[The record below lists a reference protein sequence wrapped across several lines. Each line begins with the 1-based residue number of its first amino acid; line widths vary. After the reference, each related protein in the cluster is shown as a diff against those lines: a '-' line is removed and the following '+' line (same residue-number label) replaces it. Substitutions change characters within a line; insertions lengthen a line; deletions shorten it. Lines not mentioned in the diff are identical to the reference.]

1 MKIQV
6 GRKYVRR
13 GIRAK
18 GAVIAET
25 AASMLI
31 LVPVLFLILFAV
43 AQGAQAYAI
52 NSVLNQAARQ
62 AAREIALKYLDDPGM
77 SNRDS
82 QDQYVYDNIRTAGIL
97 VDSGQFDTAEIEGTG
112 DPITCTVTVHY
123 KGGEYGL
130 PPFPQFDVLNLGDAF
145 HLSAT
150 STFKTE

>member
-1 MKIQV
+1 MKAQ
-6 GRKYVRR
+6 GNS
-13 GIRAK
+13 GIRRTRRK
-18 GAVIAET
+18 GGAAIAET
-25 AASMLI
+25 AASMVLLI
-31 LVPVLFLILFAV
+31 PILFIILFAV

-77 SNRDS
+77 ATRDS
-82 QDQYVYDNIRTAGIL
+82 QVENVYDNIRTAGIL
-97 VDSGQFDTAEIEGTG
+97 VDSGQFDTAEIEGNS

-123 KGGEYGL
+123 KGGQYGL
-130 PPFPQFDVLNLGDAF
+130 QPFPQFDVLNLSDTF